1 MDQTIKAT
9 YQHVSGHQDRHKLW
23 WQLSLVEQL
32 NCVCDGLV
40 KAAVTC
46 SLMSATP
53 RREKY
58 LLLLEHAAM

>member
-1 MDQTIKAT
+1 
-9 YQHVSGHQDRHKLW
+9 
-23 WQLSLVEQL
+23 
-32 NCVCDGLV
+32 V